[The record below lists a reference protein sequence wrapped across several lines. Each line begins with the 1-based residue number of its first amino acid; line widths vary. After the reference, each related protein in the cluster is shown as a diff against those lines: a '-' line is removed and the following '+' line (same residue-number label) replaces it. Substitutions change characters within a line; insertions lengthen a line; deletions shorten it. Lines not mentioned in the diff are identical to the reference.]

1 MDQVKISRLAYVPKK
16 EKLTGRKPGSSVF
29 PAGHP
34 AMSAHTRPLPAL
46 AWRLPHGTVAA
57 GLRRVWR
64 VATTRH
70 ALAQLDDRLLR
81 DIGVSRA
88 EVAAELHRAPWDT
101 GRR

>member
-1 MDQVKISRLAYVPKK
+1 
-16 EKLTGRKPGSSVF
+16 
-29 PAGHP
+29 
-34 AMSAHTRPLPAL
+34 MSAHTRPLPAL
-46 AWRLPHGTVAA
+46 AWRLPAGTVAA

-81 DIGVSRA
+81 DIGVSRSEA
-88 EVAAELHRAPWDT
+88 TAELHRAPWDT